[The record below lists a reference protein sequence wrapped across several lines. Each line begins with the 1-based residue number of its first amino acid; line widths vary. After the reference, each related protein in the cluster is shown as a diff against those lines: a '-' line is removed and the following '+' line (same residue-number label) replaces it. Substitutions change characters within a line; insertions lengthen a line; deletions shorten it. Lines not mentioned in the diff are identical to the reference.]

1 MATLSCRDVRDRF
14 SARLDEALDDDE
26 RIGIDAHLA
35 TCGECAREWERFE
48 RTVALLRAVPA
59 AGAPAGFVD
68 RVMAA
73 RPRPWYRRLARGLF
87 VPWPVKLPVEAA
99 AIVLVAG
106 LAVLVFQRSPDL
118 QRVARPPAPP
128 PEVETAPTPLKA
140 ERVPPLSEPQSTTAK
155 EARRRVREPG
165 GAPGASQRSVPE
177 ASRDVADAPR
187 AAEPSGR
194 QEAPAKGVAD
204 NVPAPKES
212 ERARATARQV
222 PPAAPALQK
231 SSEVRRLSTALDV
244 HARLGVAQ
252 PDAAERAV
260 RDLVARA
267 SGRVVSRV
275 GDDNAVVLELALPG
289 ERWEEFQRG
298 LQALGAL
305 RLEGPGPDTA
315 GPVRL
320 GLRLER

>member
-26 RIGIDAHLA
+26 RSGIDAHLA
-35 TCGECAREWERFE
+35 TCGECTREWEGFA
-48 RTVALLRAVPA
+48 RTVTLLRAVPA
-59 AGAPAGFVD
+59 ASAPAGFVD

-118 QRVARPPAPP
+118 QRAARPPAPP
-128 PEVETAPTPLKA
+128 PAVETAPTPLTA
-140 ERVPPLSEPQSTTAK
+140 EPVPLRREPSATTAA
-155 EARRRVREPG
+155 ETRRPAREPVA
-165 GAPGASQRSVPE
+165 APGASQRPVPE
-177 ASRDVADAPR
+177 ASRDVATPR
-187 AAEPSGR
+187 AAQPSGR
-194 QEAPAKGVAD
+194 EEAPAKGLAD
-204 NVPAPKES
+204 NAPAPKES
-212 ERARATARQV
+212 ERARATAPQV
-222 PPAAPALQK
+222 PAAAPALQK
-231 SSEVRRLSTALDV
+231 SSEVKRLSAALDV

-275 GDDNAVVLELALPG
+275 GDENAVVLELALPG

-298 LQALGAL
+298 LQALGTL